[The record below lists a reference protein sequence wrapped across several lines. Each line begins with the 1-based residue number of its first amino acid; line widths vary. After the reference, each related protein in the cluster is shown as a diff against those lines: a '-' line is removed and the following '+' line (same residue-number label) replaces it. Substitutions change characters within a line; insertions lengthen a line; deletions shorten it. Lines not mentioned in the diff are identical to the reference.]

1 MNIQKHI
8 GNIDKKLDEEFI
20 LNKRYFSVLYLYL
33 SFSIK
38 AFIISKKNQWWKIK
52 NSIRTLW
59 FRYIFMT
66 KINTIKNKIWKLLII
81 N

>member
-38 AFIISKKNQWWKIK
+38 AFIISKKNQ
-52 NSIRTLW
+52 
-59 FRYIFMT
+59 
-66 KINTIKNKIWKLLII
+66 
-81 N
+81 